1 MLISLQGKQVF
12 KTPIEITVSRASHE
26 AIKAVEAAGGKV
38 VTRFFN
44 KNGIRAVV
52 HPERYPPNV
61 RLANPTARKDIEYY
75 RDPEHRGYLAH
86 TLDEGESPSLF
97 WQAPGKAKNVL
108 SKEQLQK
115 KKGKQANRLF

>member
-1 MLISLQGKQVF
+1 M
-12 KTPIEITVSRASHE
+12 
-26 AIKAVEAAGGKV
+26 
-38 VTRFFN
+38 TRFFN

-61 RLANPTARKDIEYY
+61 RLANPIARKDIEYY

-97 WQAPGKAKNVL
+97 WKAPGKAKNVL
-108 SKEQLQK
+108 TKEQLQK
-115 KKGKQANRLF
+115 KKDKQANRLF